1 MKEMWDKRYAEE
13 GYAYGT
19 EPNKFLE
26 QQLAKIPAEGKALFA
41 AEGEGRNAVHA
52 AKLGWKVTAFD
63 LSESGK
69 TKALLLAEQEN
80 VSLNYF
86 VENLQ
91 NLDFKPNEF
100 DLLVLIYAH
109 FPAELKSEFH
119 KKLANYVKPGGHVV
133 FEAFSKEHI
142 KYNSVNPKAGGPK
155 DVAMLFSVEEVS
167 NDFRDFEIIQL
178 QEKVVDLNEGK
189 YHIGQSSVVQ
199 FVGRKLNY

>member
-1 MKEMWDKRYAEE
+1 MWDKRYAEE

>member
-13 GYAYGT
+13 GYAYGK

-26 QQLAKIPAEGKALFA
+26 EQLAKIPAEGKALFA

-52 AKLGWKVTAFD
+52 AKLGWEVTAFD

-119 KKLANYVKPGGHVV
+119 KKLTNYVKPGGYVV
-133 FEAFSKEHI
+133 FEAFSKKHI
-142 KYNSVNPKAGGPK
+142 EYNSVNPKAGGPK

-167 NDFRDFEIIQL
+167 NDLRDFEIIQL

-189 YHIGQSSVVQ
+189 YHIGKSSVIQ
-199 FVGRKLNY
+199 FVGRKLN